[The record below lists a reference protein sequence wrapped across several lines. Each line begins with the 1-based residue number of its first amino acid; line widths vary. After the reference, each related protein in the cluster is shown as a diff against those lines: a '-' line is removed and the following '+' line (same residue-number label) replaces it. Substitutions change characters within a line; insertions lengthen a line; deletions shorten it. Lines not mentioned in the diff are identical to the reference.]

1 MTDTKLKAVSFM
13 VVVLILLMICQI
25 RISHAH
31 DVAGPIDP
39 TGDVPSFTAVALVT
53 CFDDGNGPADY
64 LMANIKD
71 HPANPPVEGMFVNLT
86 LFKGDQAIS
95 TTDIVPGDDSPSES
109 VSLRGGAGSYH
120 MIASK
125 TRAGVRDIVVDY
137 HCMTANHTHTGT
149 DIALLYYPVQ

>member
-1 MTDTKLKAVSFM
+1 M

-71 HPANPPVEGMFVNLT
+71 HPANPPVEGMFVNLI
-86 LFKGDQAIS
+86 LFKAGQAVS
-95 TTDIVPGDDSPSES
+95 TTDIVPGDNNPSPL
-109 VSLRGGAGSYH
+109 VSLRGGANVYY

-125 TRAGVRDIVVDY
+125 TRAGVRDIAVEY
-137 HCMTANHTHTGT
+137 HCMTADHMHTGT
-149 DIALLYYPVQ
+149 DLRLEYYQ